1 MLKYLVKYC
10 IFTADMT
17 PYNQHIILQ
26 KLKNDILQ
34 YHTARPD
41 QIHEGIKLSFLSNNC
56 SIDNCGYLPIG
67 IHEFLNSTKE
77 DAAATSGF
85 IAALLSK
92 QMKSGG
98 ICAWI
103 SLSGSVFPA
112 ALPAFGI
119 DADRVIFV
127 NTRKEKDALWVMEE
141 ALKCEQLSAVV
152 GEIKNIDLTA
162 SRRLQLAVERSRIN
176 GFLLRYATHKLNPI
190 ASVSKW
196 RITSA
201 GSKMENGMP
210 GVGFPTWNVE
220 LLKIRNGKTG
230 SWKIEFAEGRF
241 KVVADAIDQQMLKA
255 V

>member
-1 MLKYLVKYC
+1 
-10 IFTADMT
+10 MT
-17 PYNQHIILQ
+17 SQAQHIILR
-26 KLKNDILQ
+26 KLRNDILQ
-34 YHTARPD
+34 YQSASPH

-56 SIDNCGYLPIG
+56 STDNSGYLPTG
-67 IHEFLNSTKE
+67 IHEFLNSTNE

-85 IAALLSK
+85 IAALLRK
-92 QMKSGG
+92 QMTNGG

-112 ALPAFGI
+112 ALAAFGV

-127 NTRKEKDALWVMEE
+127 NIQKEKDALWVMEE

-176 GFLLRYATHKLNPI
+176 GFVLRYATHKLNPI

-196 RITSA
+196 HITSVA
-201 GSKMENGMP
+201 ANTENGMP

-230 SWKIEFAEGRF
+230 SWKIEFAQGRF
-241 KVVADAIDQQMLKA
+241 KVVADVIDQQMLKA

>member
-1 MLKYLVKYC
+1 M
-10 IFTADMT
+10 ISQA
-17 PYNQHIILQ
+17 QHILE
-26 KLKNDILQ
+26 KLRKEIQ
-34 YHTARPD
+34 VCQTSASF
-41 QIHEGIKLSFLSNNC
+41 QIDEGIRVPFFSPVHSIGNAGFL
-56 SIDNCGYLPIG
+56 PTG

-77 DAAATSGF
+77 DAAATCGF
-85 IAALLSK
+85 IAALLSR
-92 QMKSGG
+92 QMKKGG
-98 ICAWI
+98 ICVWI
-103 SLSGSVFPA
+103 SLSGTLFPA
-112 ALPAFGI
+112 ALPAFGV

-127 NTRKEKDALWVMEE
+127 DIKKEKDALWVMEE

-196 RITSA
+196 HITSA
-201 GSKMENGMP
+201 GSNMENGMP
-210 GVGFPTWNVE
+210 GVGFPKWNVE

-241 KVVADAIDQQMLKA
+241 KAIPQDAADHEQMLKA